1 MPSAEP
7 ALTREPLGYHR
18 LHRLGRHGIG
28 WTALALSVAI
38 LVGYIAANV
47 VVLAVAAVAD
57 VAGTT
62 VSTDPVTPAGL
73 TALNLVWAVAI
84 PVTWLALLAGHGL
97 APGWLASVVGRIR
110 WRWLAVCLGLS
121 VVALA
126 ATIVVSMFFPQQP
139 GAEVSGELNDWSA
152 RTRDFVL
159 VIVLLTP
166 LQAAGEEFAFRGYLT
181 QAFGGVVRGRLAAP
195 VAVVVPA
202 LLFALAHGAQSA
214 PVFVDRLAFGLVA
227 GALTILTGGLEAGIA
242 MHVLNNWAAFGLAL
256 AFGDLDASLTP
267 DGGTWWTL
275 PGTLTQSL
283 VFLGIVLWAARKRGV
298 ETRSEGAV
306 LERPGSQR

>member
-7 ALTREPLGYHR
+7 TRAEEPLGYHQ
-18 LHRLGRHGIG
+18 LHRLGRHGFR
-28 WTALALSVAI
+28 WTALSLLLVV
-38 LVGYIAANV
+38 LVGYIAANLV
-47 VVLAVAAVAD
+47 LLAVAVGAD

-62 VSTDPVTPAGL
+62 VDTDPITPAGL

-84 PVTWLALLAGHGL
+84 PVVWLALRAGHGL
-97 APGWLASVVGRIR
+97 SPGWLSSVTGRIR
-110 WRWLAVCLGLS
+110 WRWLGVCLGLS
-121 VVALA
+121 LVALA
-126 ATIVVSMFFPQQP
+126 ATILVSMFFPQQP

-152 RTRDFVL
+152 RMRDFVL

-181 QAFGGVVRGRLAAP
+181 QAFGGLVRGRLATP

-202 LLFALAHGAQSA
+202 VLFALAHGAQSA

-283 VFLGIVLWAARKRGV
+283 VFLGIVLWAARRRGV
-298 ETRSEGAV
+298 ESLYEGAV
-306 LERPGSQR
+306 LERPGSRR

>member
-1 MPSAEP
+1 M
-7 ALTREPLGYHR
+7 
-18 LHRLGRHGIG
+18 HRLGRQGIG
-28 WTALALSVAI
+28 WSALALFVTVV
-38 LVGYIAANV
+38 VGYVAANV
-47 VVLAVAAVAD
+47 VVLAVAVVAD
-57 VAGTT
+57 LAGTT
-62 VSTDPVTPAGL
+62 VETDPVTPAGL

-84 PVTWLALLAGHGL
+84 PVTWLALFAGHGL
-97 APGWLASVVGRIR
+97 RPGWLASVVGRVR
-110 WRWLAVCLGLS
+110 WRWLVVCLGLS
-121 VVALA
+121 LVALV

-181 QAFGGVVRGRLAAP
+181 QAFGGLVGGRLAAP
-195 VAVVVPA
+195 VAVAVPA

-242 MHVLNNWAAFGLAL
+242 MHVLNNWTAFGLAL

-275 PGTLTQSL
+275 PGTLTQSF
-283 VFLGIVLWAARKRGV
+283 VFLGLVLWSARRRGV
-298 ETRSEGAV
+298 ETAWEGGV
-306 LERPGSQR
+306 LEGPGSRR

>member
-1 MPSAEP
+1 MPSADP
-7 ALTREPLGYHR
+7 ASVEEPLGYHQ
-18 LHRLGRHGIG
+18 LHRLGRSA
-28 WTALALSVAI
+28 WWRALL
-38 LVGYIAANV
+38 G
-47 VVLAVAAVAD
+47 VVLLMLVMLVAAGVVSDVVDEVAHRMG
-57 VAGTT
+57 AT
-62 VSTDPVTPAGL
+62 VSIDPVTPAGL
-73 TALNLVWAVAI
+73 LELNLVWAMAI
-84 PVTWLALLAGHGL
+84 PASGAVVLLL
-97 APGWLASVVGRIR
+97 QRLSPGWLVSVVGRIR
-110 WRWLAVCLGLS
+110 WRWLVACLGLS

-126 ATIVVSMFFPQQP
+126 ATVVVSMWFPQQP
-139 GAEVSGELNDWSA
+139 GAEVTGELNDWSA

-181 QAFGGVVRGRLAAP
+181 QACGGLVRGRAAAP

-283 VFLGIVLWAARKRGV
+283 VFLGLVLWAGRRRGV
-298 ETRSEGAV
+298 ETTWEGPV